1 MTLAHFL
8 IMYAWYM
15 LHLFE
20 IIRIAI
26 IPLILVYPGHNHGLL
41 YPQPITT
48 SLQLCHWWK
57 WYTVERTR
65 KFAWPCLT
73 AVLSSASQ
81 HAQMTWLA
89 PGCRISCVVCQVS
102 GVMCQLGTLRSGV
115 SWVPGCWLP
124 GYWVPGYW
132 VPGYWVSIEYLDVGS
147 QICECIT
154 QKQYHLHE
162 IINWIKSY
170 FS

>member
-1 MTLAHFL
+1 
-8 IMYAWYM
+8 M

-26 IPLILVYPGHNHGLL
+26 IPPNLVYPDHNFGLL
-41 YPQPITT
+41 YPQPMFT

-57 WYTVERTR
+57 WSTVERTR

-89 PGCRISCVVCQVS
+89 PGCRISCVECQVS
-102 GVMCQLGTLRSGV
+102 GVMCQVGTLRWGV
-115 SWVPGCWLP
+115 SWVPGC
-124 GYWVPGYW
+124 W

-147 QICECIT
+147 LICECIT
-154 QKQYHLHE
+154 QKQYHLHL